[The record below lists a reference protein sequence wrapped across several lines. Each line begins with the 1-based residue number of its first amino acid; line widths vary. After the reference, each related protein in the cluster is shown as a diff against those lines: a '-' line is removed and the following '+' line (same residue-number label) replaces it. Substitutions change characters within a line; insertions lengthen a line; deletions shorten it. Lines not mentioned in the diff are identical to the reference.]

1 MEVYS
6 AVDPIWGWVG
16 TFYMGVP
23 ILLLFIFLMVIG
35 TCDAAT
41 LQKEKGA
48 YRLYPLLK
56 IIERRKDNGKSK
68 RLMTVEWKKGRIVG

>member
-35 TCDAAT
+35 TIDVAAP
-41 LQKEKGA
+41 QKERGA

-56 IIERRKDNGKSK
+56 IIEKGKSK
-68 RLMTVEWKKGRIVG
+68 RLMAVEWAKGRIVG